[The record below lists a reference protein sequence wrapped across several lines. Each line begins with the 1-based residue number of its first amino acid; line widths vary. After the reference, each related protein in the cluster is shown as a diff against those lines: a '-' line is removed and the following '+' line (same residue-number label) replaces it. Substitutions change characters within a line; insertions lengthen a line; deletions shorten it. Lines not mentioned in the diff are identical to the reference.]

1 MSGGII
7 LHLIYN
13 IITFMVTRELVLQPK
28 IVTWMMEMVVEHS
41 LPMEIHVQESI
52 NDLKKVVL
60 NYEAEDESM
69 AEWVIC
75 KCIDR
80 FLPTL

>member
-1 MSGGII
+1 MY
-7 LHLIYN
+7 LIYN

-80 FLPTL
+80 FLATL

>member
-1 MSGGII
+1 MY
-7 LHLIYN
+7 LIYN

-69 AEWVIC
+69 AEWVTC
-75 KCIDR
+75 KCIDKY
-80 FLPTL
+80 LPSL

>member
-1 MSGGII
+1 
-7 LHLIYN
+7 
-13 IITFMVTRELVLQPK
+13 MVTRELVLQPK

-41 LPMEIHVQESI
+41 LPLENHVQESI
-52 NDLKKVVL
+52 NDLKTVVL

-69 AEWVIC
+69 AEWGIC

-80 FLPTL
+80 YLPTL

>member
-1 MSGGII
+1 
-7 LHLIYN
+7 
-13 IITFMVTRELVLQPK
+13 MVTRELVLQPK
-28 IVTWMMEMVVEHS
+28 IVTWMMEMAVEHS
-41 LPMEIHVQESI
+41 LPLEIHVQESI

>member
-1 MSGGII
+1 
-7 LHLIYN
+7 
-13 IITFMVTRELVLQPK
+13 
-28 IVTWMMEMVVEHS
+28 MMEMVVEHS
-41 LPMEIHVQESI
+41 LPLEIHVQVSI

-80 FLPTL
+80 YLPTL

>member
-1 MSGGII
+1 M
-7 LHLIYN
+7 HLIYN
-13 IITFMVTRELVLQPK
+13 IITFMVTRELALQPK
-28 IVTWMMEMVVEHS
+28 IASWMMEMVVEHS
-41 LPMEIHVQESI
+41 LPLEIHVQESI

>member
-1 MSGGII
+1 M
-7 LHLIYN
+7 HLIYN

-28 IVTWMMEMVVEHS
+28 IVTWMMEMFVEHS

-60 NYEAEDESM
+60 NYEAENESM

>member
-1 MSGGII
+1 
-7 LHLIYN
+7 
-13 IITFMVTRELVLQPK
+13 MVTRELVLQPK

-41 LPMEIHVQESI
+41 LPLKIHVQESI